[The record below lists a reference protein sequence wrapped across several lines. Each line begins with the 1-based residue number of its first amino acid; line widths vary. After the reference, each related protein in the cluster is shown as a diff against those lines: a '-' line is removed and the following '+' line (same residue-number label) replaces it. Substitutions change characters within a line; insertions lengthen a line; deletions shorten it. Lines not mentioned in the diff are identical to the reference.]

1 MAEITAALVKALREK
16 SGVGMMDCKK
26 ALQETEGD
34 MEAAVDWLRAKGLSK
49 AAKKADR
56 VAAEGVV
63 ALGTRVDGAGMT
75 AAVIELNA
83 ETDFVARNE
92 AFQNVARKIAATALD
107 VDGDVDAVRAA
118 RIDGGQSVDETVTNL
133 VATIG
138 ENMVLRRSKRF
149 AVGAGAIGAY
159 VHGAVIGAPDLGR
172 IGVLVAVE
180 GDGDQAVLKELGR
193 NIALHAAATAP
204 LSLSVEDLDPAAVER
219 ERAIFTEQAIAS
231 GKPAAV
237 AEKMVEGRI
246 RKFYEEA
253 VLLKQAYVRNPDQT
267 IEQLVAE
274 TAKSLGSSVKV
285 TGFARFALGEG
296 VDKGS
301 GDFAAEVAAL
311 SGGASNPETMAAN

>member
-1 MAEITAALVKALREK
+1 MADITAALVKSLREK

-26 ALQETEGD
+26 ALQETGGE
-34 MEAAVDWLRAKGLSK
+34 MEAAIDWLRAKGLSK

-63 ALGTRVDGAGMT
+63 ALATRSDGAGMT

-92 AFQNVARKIAATALD
+92 SFQNVARKVAETALD
-107 VDGDVDAVRAA
+107 VEGDVAAVRAA
-118 RIDGGQSVDETVTNL
+118 QVDGGATVEETITNL

-138 ENMVLRRSKRF
+138 ENMLLRRSQRF
-149 AVGAGAIGAY
+149 TVGPGAIGAY
-159 VHGAVIGAPDLGR
+159 VHGALAGAPELGR

-180 GDGDQAVLKELGR
+180 GTGDQTVLKELGR
-193 NIALHAAATAP
+193 SIALHAAATAP
-204 LSLSVEDLDPAAVER
+204 LSLSVDDLDPAAVER

-237 AEKMVEGRI
+237 AEKMVEGRV

-253 VLLKQAYVRNPDQT
+253 VLLKQSYVRNPDQT

-274 TAKSLGSSVKV
+274 TAKALGSPVTVKA
-285 TGFARFALGEG
+285 FARFALGEG
-296 VDKGS
+296 VDKGGG
-301 GDFAAEVAAL
+301 GDFAAEVAAMTA
-311 SGGASNPETMAAN
+311 GA

>member
-56 VAAEGVV
+56 IAAEGVV
-63 ALGTRVDGAGMT
+63 ALSARVDGPGMT

-92 AFQNVARKIAATALD
+92 AFQDAARKIAAAALE
-107 VDGDVDAVRAA
+107 VEGDVDAVRAA
-118 RIDGGQSVDETVTNL
+118 RIDSGLSVDETVTSL

-138 ENMVLRRSKRF
+138 ENMVLRRSRRF
-149 AVGAGAIGAY
+149 TVGAGAIGAY
-159 VHGAVIGAPDLGR
+159 VHGAVAGAPDLGR
-172 IGVLVAVE
+172 IGVLVAIE
-180 GDGDQAVLKELGR
+180 GEGDQAVLKELGR
-193 NIALHAAATAP
+193 NIAVHAAATAP
-204 LSLSVEDLDPAAVER
+204 LSLSIEDLDPAAIER

-274 TAKSLGSSVKV
+274 TARSLGSPVQV
-285 TGFARFALGEG
+285 VGFARFALGEG
-296 VDKGS
+296 VEKNT
-301 GDFAAEVAAL
+301 GDFAADVAAMT
-311 SGGASNPETMAAN
+311 GAS